1 MFPMEE
7 LVAAFISGEVA
18 NYLKRE
24 VANCLKQDRVVE
36 RILRQTETQA
46 LQMLADIRKALNDDQ
61 LDDPECFRRIEA
73 IMAVYE
79 AEGIAIGRHDW

>member
-1 MFPMEE
+1 M
-7 LVAAFISGEVA
+7 
-18 NYLKRE
+18 
-24 VANCLKQDRVVE
+24 E